1 LNREQKAEKGMVE
14 VSDVALEMCQPLRLK
29 HWPPKTSPWL
39 HSSRFRVEIKFGIVE
54 SNQSL
59 SPIGINA
66 EKIAE
71 YSSWPDEYR
80 VATQGFLAMV
90 VIALRMLET
99 WL

>member
-1 LNREQKAEKGMVE
+1 M
-14 VSDVALEMCQPLRLK
+14 K
-29 HWPPKTSPWL
+29 HWLPKTSPWL

-59 SPIGINA
+59 SPSGINA

-71 YSSWPDEYR
+71 YLSWPDEYR

-90 VIALRMLET
+90 VIALGLLRMLET